1 MGDASLEAMTSSATA
16 DAAAND
22 LLAYIDA
29 SPTPYHVVRE
39 TSRRLT
45 AQGYRALDEREPW
58 DLKPGDKVF
67 VTRGDTSIAAFH
79 LGTAP
84 VDRAGF
90 RLVGAH
96 TDSPNLRLKPN
107 AHAPRSGYHQLGVE
121 VYGGVLFSTW
131 LDRDL
136 SLAGRVVVAREGRLE
151 HHLVDF
157 RRPLLRIP
165 NLAIHLNRTVNTE
178 GLKLNAQ
185 DHLVPVLAL
194 ERSGAVDLKAMLVEE
209 LGKGG
214 ARVASGDILGFDLC
228 LYDTQ
233 PSTRSGAFGEFL
245 HAPRLDNLA
254 SSHSGLSALLAMSGP
269 SAATCGV
276 VLYDHEECGSR
287 SAQGAASPFLRDLLE
302 RITLAHSDGR
312 RDAFHRAMR
321 HSFLVSADMAH
332 AVHPNYASL
341 HEPKHQPQLG
351 AGPVIKSN
359 VNQSYATD
367 GESWAWFALCC
378 REVGVTPQVFVTRTD
393 LGCGSTIGPI
403 TAGELGLR
411 TVDVGSPMLSMHSI
425 REMAAAADVAA
436 MVSVLRAF
444 FVR

>member
-1 MGDASLEAMTSSATA
+1 MTAPSAAPSSAT

-29 SPTPYHVVRE
+29 SPTPYHAVRE
-39 TSRRLT
+39 TSRRLL

-58 DLKPGDKVF
+58 ELKAGDKVF
-67 VTRGDTSIAAFH
+67 VTRGDTTIAAFH

-84 VDRAGF
+84 VERAGF

-96 TDSPNLRLKPN
+96 TDSPNLRIKPQP
-107 AHAPRSGYHQLGVE
+107 HTGKLGYQQLGVE
-121 VYGGVLFSTW
+121 VYGSPLFSTW
-131 LDRDL
+131 MDRDL
-136 SLAGRVVVAREGRLE
+136 SLAGRVVTAKDGRLA

-165 NLAIHLNRTVNTE
+165 NLAIHLNRGVNTE

-185 DHLVPVLAL
+185 EHLVPVLGL
-194 ERSGAVDLKAMLVEE
+194 ERAGTVELKALLVAE
-209 LGKGG
+209 L
-214 ARVASGDILGFDLC
+214 ARAGVTTTADDILGYDLC

-233 PSTRSGAFGEFL
+233 PSTRSGAHGEFL
-245 HAPRLDNLA
+245 HAPRLDNLT
-254 SSHSGLSALLAMSGP
+254 SSHAGLSALLALDAPGE
-269 SAATCGV
+269 ATRGV
-276 VLYDHEECGSR
+276 ILYDHEECGSV
-287 SAQGAASPFLRDLLE
+287 SAQGAASPFLKDLLE
-302 RITLAHSDGR
+302 RFTHALSDGR

-321 HSFLVSADMAH
+321 QSFLVSADMAH
-332 AVHPNYASL
+332 AVHPNYAGQ
-341 HEPKHQPQLG
+341 HEPKHQPLLG
-351 AGPVIKSN
+351 GGPVIKSN

-367 GESWAWFALCC
+367 GETWAWFALCC
-378 REVGVTPQVFVTRTD
+378 REAGVVPQNFVTRTD

-403 TAGELGLR
+403 SAGELGIR

-436 MVSVLRAF
+436 MISVLRNHYA
-444 FVR
+444 R

>member
-1 MGDASLEAMTSSATA
+1 MTASVSAT
-16 DAAAND
+16 DAAAQD
-22 LLAYIDA
+22 LLAFIDA
-29 SPTPYHVVRE
+29 SPTPYHAVAE
-39 TSRRLT
+39 ASRRLT
-45 AQGYRALDEREPW
+45 ARGYRALDEREPW
-58 DLKPGDKVF
+58 DLKPGDKFF

-79 LGTAP
+79 LGQTP

-96 TDSPNLRLKPN
+96 TDSPNLRVKPQPQ
-107 AHAPRSGYHQLGVE
+107 AGRAGYHQLGVE

-131 LDRDL
+131 MDRDL
-136 SLAGRVVVAREGRLE
+136 SLAGRVVTAREGKLA

-165 NLAIHLNRTVNTE
+165 NLAIHLNRSVNTE

-194 ERSGAVDLKAMLVEE
+194 ERSGAVDLKALLVEE
-209 LGKGG
+209 L
-214 ARVASGDILGFDLC
+214 ARHSVQASAGDILGYDLC

-254 SSHSGLSALLAMSGP
+254 SSHAGLSALLELESPG
-269 SAATCGV
+269 AATRGV
-276 VLYDHEECGSR
+276 VLYDHEECGSV
-287 SAQGAASPFLRDLLE
+287 SAQGAASPFLKDLLE
-302 RITLAHSDGR
+302 RITHAHSDGR

-332 AVHPNYASL
+332 AVHPNYASM
-341 HEPKHQPQLG
+341 HEPKHQPLLG
-351 AGPVIKSN
+351 GGPVIKSN

-367 GESWAWFALCC
+367 GETWAWFALCC
-378 REVGVTPQVFVTRTD
+378 REAGVVPQNFVTRTD

-403 TAGELGLR
+403 SAGELGIR

-436 MVSVLRAF
+436 MISVLRQHYS
-444 FVR
+444 R

>member
-1 MGDASLEAMTSSATA
+1 MTPSDI

-29 SPTPYHVVRE
+29 SPTPYHAVRE
-39 TSRRLT
+39 TIRRLS

-58 DLKPGDKVF
+58 DLKPGDKVY

-79 LGTAP
+79 LGTRP
-84 VDRAGF
+84 VDQAGF
-90 RLVGAH
+90 KLVGAH

-107 AHAPRSGYHQLGVE
+107 AQVQRNGYHQLGVE
-121 VYGGVLFSTW
+121 VYGGPLFSTW

-136 SLAGRVVVAREGRLE
+136 SIAGRVVVAHEGRPA

-165 NLAIHLNRTVNTE
+165 NLAIHLNRTVNTD

-185 DHLVPVLAL
+185 DHLVPVLGL

-209 LGKGG
+209 LARSGT
-214 ARVASGDILGFDLC
+214 RVAAGDILGFDLC
-228 LYDTQ
+228 LYDLQ
-233 PSTRSGAFGEFL
+233 PSIRSGAAGEFL

-254 SSHSGLSALLAMSGP
+254 SSHAGLTALLALSG
-269 SAATCGV
+269 SGEATRGV

-312 RDAFHRAMR
+312 RDSFHRAIR

-332 AVHPNYASL
+332 AVHPNYASM
-341 HEPKHQPQLG
+341 HEPKHQPLLG

-367 GESWAWFALCC
+367 GESWAWFALHC
-378 REVGVTPQVFVTRTD
+378 REAGVTPQNFVTRTD

-403 TAGELGLR
+403 SAGELGIR
-411 TVDVGSPMLSMHSI
+411 TVDVGNPMLSMHSI

-436 MVSVLRAF
+436 MISVLRGF
-444 FVR
+444 YR

>member
-1 MGDASLEAMTSSATA
+1 MTPSDL

-29 SPTPYHVVRE
+29 SPTPYHAVRE
-39 TSRRLT
+39 TVRRLS
-45 AQGYRALDEREPW
+45 AQGYRALDERDPW
-58 DLKPGDKVF
+58 DLKPGDKVY

-79 LGTAP
+79 LGTTP

-90 RLVGAH
+90 KLVGAH

-107 AHAPRSGYHQLGVE
+107 AQVQRSSYHQLGVE
-121 VYGGVLFSTW
+121 VYGGPLLSTW

-136 SLAGRVVVAREGRLE
+136 SIAGRVVVAREGRPA

-165 NLAIHLNRTVNTE
+165 NLAIHLNRGVNTD

-209 LGKGG
+209 LVRGG
-214 ARVASGDILGFDLC
+214 TQVAPGDILGFDLC
-228 LYDTQ
+228 LYDLQ
-233 PSTRSGAFGEFL
+233 PSIRSGAFGEFL

-254 SSHSGLSALLAMSGP
+254 SSHAGLSALLAMSGP
-269 SAATCGV
+269 GEATRGV

-312 RDAFHRAMR
+312 RDSFHRAIR

-332 AVHPNYASL
+332 ALHPNYASM
-341 HEPKHQPQLG
+341 HEPKHQPLLG

-367 GESWAWFALCC
+367 GESWAWFALHC
-378 REVGVTPQVFVTRTD
+378 REAGVTPQNFVTRTD

-403 TAGELGLR
+403 SAGELGIR
-411 TVDVGSPMLSMHSI
+411 TVDVGNPMLSMHSI
-425 REMAAAADVAA
+425 REMAAAADVGA
-436 MVSVLRAF
+436 MISVLRGF
-444 FVR
+444 FR

>member
-1 MGDASLEAMTSSATA
+1 MTPSDI

-29 SPTPYHVVRE
+29 SPTPYHAVRE
-39 TSRRLT
+39 TIRRLS

-58 DLKPGDKVF
+58 DLKPGDKVY

-79 LGTAP
+79 LGTRP
-84 VDRAGF
+84 VDQAGF
-90 RLVGAH
+90 KLVGAH

-107 AHAPRSGYHQLGVE
+107 AQVQRNGYHQLGVE
-121 VYGGVLFSTW
+121 VYGGPLFSTW

-136 SLAGRVVVAREGRLE
+136 SIAGRVVVAHEGRPA

-165 NLAIHLNRTVNTE
+165 NLAIHLNRTVNTD

-185 DHLVPVLAL
+185 DHLVPVLGL

-209 LGKGG
+209 LARGG
-214 ARVASGDILGFDLC
+214 TRVAAGDILGFDLC
-228 LYDTQ
+228 LYDLQ
-233 PSTRSGAFGEFL
+233 PSIRSGAAGEFL

-254 SSHSGLSALLAMSGP
+254 SSHAGLTALLALSG
-269 SAATCGV
+269 SGEATRGV

-312 RDAFHRAMR
+312 RDSFHRAIR

-332 AVHPNYASL
+332 AVHPNYASM
-341 HEPKHQPQLG
+341 HEPKHQPLLG

-367 GESWAWFALCC
+367 GESWAWFALHC
-378 REVGVTPQVFVTRTD
+378 REAGVTPQNFVTRTD

-403 TAGELGLR
+403 SAGELGIR
-411 TVDVGSPMLSMHSI
+411 TVDVGNPMLSMHSI
-425 REMAAAADVAA
+425 RELAAAADVAA
-436 MVSVLRAF
+436 MISVLRSF
-444 FVR
+444 YR